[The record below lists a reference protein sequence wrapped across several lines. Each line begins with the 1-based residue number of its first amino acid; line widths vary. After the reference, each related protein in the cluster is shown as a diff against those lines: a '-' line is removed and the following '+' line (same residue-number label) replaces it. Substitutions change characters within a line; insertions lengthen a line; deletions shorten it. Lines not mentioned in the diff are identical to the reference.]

1 MNYRNQPMN
10 TNMNNRGFA
19 RRRPVYP
26 DFGCDAPIV
35 PPSDSCG
42 CGCDAPVTPPDSCGC
57 GCDAPITPPS
67 DSCGCDTPIP
77 PPSDSCGCGCDA
89 PVTPPDSCGCDC
101 DTPIT
106 PPPNPC
112 GCGCDTAITPPPNPC
127 GCNISIPGNSQN
139 CGCGVSG
146 GNRPNRPPFFGVG
159 PEPVCPPMPP
169 ELLYCS
175 NPAATDQLNGM
186 ALAMAYVPW
195 QSYRNLYCAAE
206 GFHKGTIFKELNY
219 EFLGRR
225 CN

>member
-19 RRRPVYP
+19 RRRPVHPEFGCDAPIVPPSDSCGCGCDVPVTPP
-26 DFGCDAPIV
+26 DSCGCGCDAPIV

-42 CGCDAPVTPPDSCGC
+42 CGCDAPITPPDSCGCDCDTPITPPDSCGC

-67 DSCGCDTPIP
+67 
-77 PPSDSCGCGCDA
+77 
-89 PVTPPDSCGCDC
+89 
-101 DTPIT
+101 
-106 PPPNPC
+106 
-112 GCGCDTAITPPPNPC
+112 NPC
-127 GCNISIPGNSQN
+127 GCNISMPGNSQN

-159 PEPVCPPMPP
+159 PEPVCPPIPP

>member
-26 DFGCDAPIV
+26 DFGCDAP
-35 PPSDSCG
+35 
-42 CGCDAPVTPPDSCGC
+42 VTPPDSCGC

-67 DSCGCDTPIP
+67 DSCGC
-77 PPSDSCGCGCDA
+77 G
-89 PVTPPDSCGCDC
+89 C

-112 GCGCDTAITPPPNPC
+112 GCGCDTPITPPPNPC

>member
-26 DFGCDAPIV
+26 DFGCDAP
-35 PPSDSCG
+35 
-42 CGCDAPVTPPDSCGC
+42 VTPPDSCGC
-57 GCDAPITPPS
+57 GCDTP
-67 DSCGCDTPIP
+67 
-77 PPSDSCGCGCDA
+77 
-89 PVTPPDSCGCDC
+89 
-101 DTPIT
+101 
-106 PPPNPC
+106 
-112 GCGCDTAITPPPNPC
+112 ITPPPNPC

-225 CN
+225 TSTITS